1 MGDSINGTRPVQW
14 MPATQVE
21 HELYGAKNRG
31 DHGWFLRLLASTPI
45 YRDARLSSFW
55 DDSDGVGLLDY
66 RDAWGRPCIAIR
78 TRGELLPQRNEIALV
93 ETGFAALAENWPGEG
108 WWLVVNPGTPLETYL
123 PGDARSR
130 EQWKQLAAEAP
141 QLGHDDDALVT
152 RFTGPLH
159 GPLAHALACGG
170 HLAVHNQVPWNE
182 IGDVYWN
189 YSRDVR
195 LLSQTWGCDTR
206 QQWREQLDHLIRARS
221 SPWAPEF
228 VLRLRR
234 NALAQYSEATDPH
247 WWRALVANTLTTRG
261 YPAGHIQQAVDLV
274 GQITRYEQ
282 RFRADGV
289 LPPDGFVTSAVGY
302 DYGRAV
308 NFVRWGV
315 GARFCT
321 PETAEQ
327 IIPIAGS
334 LVREHYDSWG
344 EFSAGYMLGRV
355 LRFDEEEFGH
365 MYTSAL
371 NPHNI
376 LTTDPASPWRNLPFA

>member
-1 MGDSINGTRPVQW
+1 MNSTGAVQW
-14 MPATQVE
+14 TPATQVE
-21 HELYGAKNRG
+21 HELHEARNRG
-31 DHGWFLRLLASTPI
+31 DLDWFLRMLASTRI

-55 DDSDGVGLLDY
+55 DDSDGVEMLDY
-66 RDAWGRPCIAIR
+66 RDATGRPCIAVR
-78 TRGELLPQRNEIALV
+78 TRGELPAQRDEVGLV
-93 ETGFAALAENWPGEG
+93 ETGFAALAENWPGEQ
-108 WWLVVNPGTPLETYL
+108 WHLVVNPGTPLETYL
-123 PGDARSR
+123 DSDAPAR
-130 EQWKQLAAEAP
+130 EKWRQLAEEAP
-141 QLGHDDDALVT
+141 QPGHDDDALVT
-152 RFTGPLH
+152 RFTGPLQ

-182 IGDVYWN
+182 IADVYWD
-189 YSRDVR
+189 YAEDVT
-195 LLSQTWGCDTR
+195 LLSETWGCDTLEEW
-206 QQWREQLDHLIRARS
+206 QEQLEHLIKAQN

-234 NALAQYSEATDPH
+234 NAVAQHKQALDPT
-247 WWRALVANTLTTRG
+247 WWRAAVSNTLTTRG
-261 YPAGHIQQAVDLV
+261 CPAEEVEEAVEV
-274 GQITRYEQ
+274 IGRITRYEQ

-321 PETAEQ
+321 PETAER
-327 IIPIAGS
+327 IVPIAGA
-334 LVREHYDSWG
+334 LVREHYDSWE
-344 EFSAGYMLGRV
+344 EFSAGYLLGRV

-371 NPHNI
+371 RPHNI
-376 LTTDPASPWRNLPFA
+376 LMSDPGSPWRNIPFS